1 MTFLYVDRITEYQP
15 GRMIRGLKNVTRSE
29 DFLYPTDDGR
39 RRLATTIVIEA
50 AAQMGSWL
58 AILDS
63 NFTKRPLFL
72 GEDLAEFQGSAY
84 AGDMIDL
91 TAELVR
97 LEDDVLETISTATVN
112 GKVIMKT
119 QSSKGFMVPMED
131 YASADEVKR
140 RYGELYRPKTKEVK
154 RVQGPVSLISSPYWA
169 ISKKQP
175 RLLLDGIIA
184 HDPFKS
190 VEAFKNVSRT
200 EAFFGEHFP
209 RKPIVPGVIILG
221 MVSDACEYLIRQDR
235 NALGPRRRLEITKL
249 INGRFR
255 KMVEPGDQCIIKVK
269 TKRLLLTDTGGK
281 LAASVIVLA
290 NDARVAVVELEFNI
304 NGAVQRPSQDVKAG

>member
-1 MTFLYVDRITEYQP
+1 MTFLYVDRITDYQP
-15 GRMIRGLKNVTRSE
+15 GRLIRGLKNVTRSE
-29 DFLYPTDDGR
+29 DFLYPETDGR
-39 RRLATTIVIEA
+39 RRLSTSIVIEA

-97 LEDDVLETISTATVN
+97 LEDDVLETVSTATVN

-119 QSSKGFMVPMED
+119 TSSKGFMVPMED
-131 YASADEVKR
+131 YASPEEVKK
-140 RYGELYRPKTKEVK
+140 RYAELFRPKTANVK
-154 RVQGPVSLISSPYWA
+154 RVQGPVSLVSSPYWG

-175 RLLLDGIIA
+175 RLLLDGIIQ
-184 HDPFKS
+184 HEPQKS

-200 EAFFGEHFP
+200 EAFFAEHFP
-209 RKPIVPGVIILG
+209 RRPIVPGVIILG
-221 MVSDACEYLIRQDR
+221 MVSDACEYLVRDDQ
-235 NALGPRRRLEITKL
+235 NALGPYRRLELTKL
-249 INGRFR
+249 VNGRFR
-255 KMVEPGDQCIIKVK
+255 KMVEPGDQCVVK
-269 TKRLLLTDTGGK
+269 AKAKRLLMTDSGGK
-281 LAASVIVLA
+281 LAASVNVFA
-290 NDARVAVVELEFNI
+290 NDARVAAVELEFN
-304 NGAVQRPSQDVKAG
+304 VKAG